1 MLSRVLARGEP
12 VTARI
17 GSAHAPQETPCAMP
31 DMRRADAD
39 LRADQPE
46 VHAPA
51 TESQAT
57 AVIRDAIVIIVL
69 AAGWIVLCMY
79 TVGPF

>member
-1 MLSRVLARGEP
+1 
-12 VTARI
+12 
-17 GSAHAPQETPCAMP
+17 MP